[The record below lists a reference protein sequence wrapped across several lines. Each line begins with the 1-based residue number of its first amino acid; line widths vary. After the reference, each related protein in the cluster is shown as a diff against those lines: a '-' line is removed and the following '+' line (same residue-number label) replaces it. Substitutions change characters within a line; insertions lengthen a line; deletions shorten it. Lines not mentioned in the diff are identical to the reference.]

1 MATTTN
7 NGWTTPNNSDPF
19 KDGAL
24 AIRTLG
30 NGIDTSVG
38 TGLLA
43 WTAYTPTLGNIALG
57 SSGTSSFRYAKLGK
71 NVFVRGTITINGT
84 GGNITGQASITLP
97 LTAATGYAFLNPI
110 GQVFYWNGGTAF
122 PGIIWCTGTTSAV
135 LGAFNASG
143 TYLTYQELSTSI
155 PFAWTSGTRA
165 IYIQF
170 SYEAA

>member
-43 WTAYTPTLGNIALG
+43 WAAYTPTLTNISLG
-57 SSGTSSFRYAKLGK
+57 VGGTSTFRYAKLGK
-71 NVFVRGTITINGT
+71 IVLVRGTITLAGAGT
-84 GGNITGQASITLP
+84 VSGQASITLP
-97 LTAATGYAFLNPI
+97 VTGVTGLAFLNPI
-110 GQVFYWNGGTAF
+110 GQALHWNGATAF
-122 PGIIWCTGTTSAV
+122 PGIIWAAGTASAV
-135 LGAFNASG
+135 IGAFNAAG
-143 TYLTYQELSTSI
+143 TYVTYQDLSATV
-155 PFAWTSGTRA
+155 PFAWNTGTRTM
-165 IYIQF
+165 YIQF